1 MAVFGRNEGDSKEK
15 NVVFQ
20 QKLNTQLWILDC
32 KKRKFGSTS
41 VSKSVRGKGRLIYV
55 VVVVGIS

>member
-1 MAVFGRNEGDSKEK
+1 MRVILKRK

-55 VVVVGIS
+55 VVVVGVS